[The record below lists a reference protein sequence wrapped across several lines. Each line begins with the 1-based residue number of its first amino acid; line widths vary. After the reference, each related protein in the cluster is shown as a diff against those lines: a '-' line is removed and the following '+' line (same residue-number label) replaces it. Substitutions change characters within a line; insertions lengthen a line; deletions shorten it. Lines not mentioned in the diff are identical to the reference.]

1 MNIET
6 NSDEAT
12 YKVVGNSGFKVG
24 DNTVKVI
31 VTAENGNKKTYTIKV
46 NRKASENTYLNL
58 LTTDKY
64 DMETIF
70 DKEIKSYD
78 ITVENDV
85 TTLNVSAIAED
96 KLSKV
101 TGAGK
106 YSLKTGVNEI
116 NIVVTAE
123 NGDSRIY
130 TLNVTRKKNSNADLL
145 SITTDKDVI
154 LNPTFD
160 KDNVNYQIEVENNID
175 ELTIVGVAVEKTTK
189 VSGNGTYKLQ
199 VGENQVILTT
209 TAEDGTTKT
218 YTLNINRH
226 KSSNC
231 NARIIIAK
239 ESVLD
244 PTFDK
249 NITTYELKVLENVT
263 SLNLIVTPED
273 SNATYKIEGNE
284 NFEIGNNIVKVII
297 IAEDSTTK
305 EYTLNVLRQKAG
317 TTSNKLES
325 LSMKEKQFSP
335 SFDPDT
341 QYYEVTV
348 PYNISTVTLE
358 GELEDKNATVTGLGS
373 HNINVCQNVL
383 AVTVTST

>member
-1 MNIET
+1 M
-6 NSDEAT
+6 
-12 YKVVGNSGFKVG
+12 
-24 DNTVKVI
+24 
-31 VTAENGNKKTYTIKV
+31 TA
-46 NRKASENTYLNL
+46 
-58 LTTDKY
+58 
-64 DMETIF
+64 
-70 DKEIKSYD
+70 
-78 ITVENDV
+78 
-85 TTLNVSAIAED
+85 
-96 KLSKV
+96 
-101 TGAGK
+101 
-106 YSLKTGVNEI
+106 
-116 NIVVTAE
+116 
-123 NGDSRIY
+123 
-130 TLNVTRKKNSNADLL
+130 
-145 SITTDKDVI
+145 
-154 LNPTFD
+154 
-160 KDNVNYQIEVENNID
+160 
-175 ELTIVGVAVEKTTK
+175 
-189 VSGNGTYKLQ
+189 
-199 VGENQVILTT
+199 

-249 NITTYELKVLENVT
+249 NITSYELRVLENVT

-341 QYYEVTV
+341 LYYEVTV

-358 GELEDKNATVTGLGS
+358 GELDDKNATVTGLGA
-373 HNINVCQNVL
+373 HNINVGQNVL
-383 AVTVTST
+383 AVTVTSTENVIRTYQVLVTREENDEARLSNLQVSGLSLIHI